1 MRNERR
7 SEGRPSSQRWV
18 RLGRLHA
25 TNLPE
30 YFQVVRVHST
40 SFGELG
46 APFASL
52 NLCDSN

>member
-1 MRNERR
+1 MNVAARGVHLHNAGCD
-7 SEGRPSSQRWV
+7 SV
-18 RLGRLHA
+18 RLHA